1 MAEDPTGE
9 PIVLMLHELVEGL
22 QATGN
27 YLSALQRGLSQADGT
42 PPDLEIVE
50 RAISQLSRA
59 RHAAR
64 EIRSVLKDGDVR

>member
-1 MAEDPTGE
+1 MAENPTSE
-9 PIVLMLHELVEGL
+9 PLVLMLHELVEGL

-27 YLSALQRGLSQADGT
+27 YLSALQHGLSKADGT
-42 PPDLEIVE
+42 PPDLEVVE

-64 EIRSVLKDGDVR
+64 EIRAILKDGAAR